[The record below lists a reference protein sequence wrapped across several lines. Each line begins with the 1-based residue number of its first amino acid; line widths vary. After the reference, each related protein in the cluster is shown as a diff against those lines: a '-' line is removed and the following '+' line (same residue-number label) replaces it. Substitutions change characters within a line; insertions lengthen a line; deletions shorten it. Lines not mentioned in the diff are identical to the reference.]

1 MASNLRG
8 APELRAR
15 LKAIKQTFK
24 PVGRQWA
31 DTTAALI
38 KPQVPERTGKGR
50 RSVRRKNASQTRA
63 TVAAIYYVGIL
74 DKGAKAH
81 DITPRKAKTL
91 AFQAGGRTVF
101 SKRVHKPAS
110 RGRRFAIRASQ
121 ESLRRHPMAET
132 LIQMWNRAA

>member
-1 MASNLRG
+1 MAGTLQG
-8 APELRAR
+8 APELRHR

-31 DTTAALI
+31 TTTAQLT

-50 RSVRRKNASQTRA
+50 RSVRVKNASQTRA

-74 DKGAKAH
+74 DKGARAH
-81 DITPRKAKTL
+81 KIEPKRASRL
-91 AFQAGGRTVF
+91 VFQAGGRTVF
-101 SKRVHKPAS
+101 ARKVHKPAT
-110 RGRRFAIRASQ
+110 RGRGFAIRASR

-132 LIQMWNRAA
+132 LIKMWNDAA